1 MKNTKL
7 IILLVVAALIAL
19 YFAFDLQQY
28 LSLAELKARQ
38 ADFNAYY
45 QNNPLQ
51 TLGLFFGFYILVTAL
66 SLPGAAIMTLA
77 AGALFGL
84 VTGMVLVSFASSIG
98 ATLAFLVS
106 RYLFRDTVQNR
117 FGNQLGAFNRGV
129 ERDGPFYL
137 FTLRLVPLFPFF
149 MINLL
154 MGLTPIKARTFYW
167 VSQVG
172 MLAGTAVFVNAGTQ
186 LGQLESLSGIL
197 SPAIIISFVL
207 LGIFPLLTRKI
218 VDIVKQRRA
227 LSHFPKPARYDYNL
241 VAIGA
246 GAGGLVSTY
255 IGAAVKARVAL
266 IEKHR
271 MGGDCLNTGCVPSK
285 ALIRSAQR
293 VRDMREAGEV
303 GIEGAAPEVD
313 FTRVFESVQ
322 DIIRKVEPHDSVE
335 RYTGLGVECISGAA
349 RVISPYE
356 VEVNGQRLTTR
367 NIVIATGARPQ
378 VPDIPGLDQV
388 PYYTSDSIWELR
400 AHPGRLLVLGGGPI
414 GCELSQA
421 FARLGAN
428 VTQVLRGDRL
438 MPREDVDAVEVV
450 SRSFARDGIQVLT
463 RHEMRRFE
471 SVDGKHRL
479 ICEHE
484 GKQTS
489 IQFDTLLLA
498 LGRTPNAKG
507 LGLEEIGV
515 QLDKRG
521 ALQVDDFLRS
531 NIPNIY
537 GVGDVTGGY
546 QFTHTAAHQAWY
558 AAVNALFGRF
568 RRFRVDNR
576 VIPWCTFT
584 APEVARVGLNE
595 QEAQRQQVP
604 FGVTR
609 FHMKELDRAITEREE
624 AGFVKVLTVP
634 GKDRILGVTIVS
646 VHAGELITEYVQ
658 AMKQG
663 LGLNR
668 ILGTIHIYPTLSEA
682 NKYAAGEWKRAHSP
696 QKLLQWVGRYHRW
709 MRGSRDSPRPGQ
721 DSVEANVKMKG
732 KNENPG

>member
-1 MKNTKL
+1 MKHTKL
-7 IILLVVAALIAL
+7 IVLLAVAALVAL
-19 YFAFDLQQY
+19 FFAFDLQHY
-28 LSLAELKARQ
+28 LSLQELKARQ
-38 ADFNAYY
+38 GAFNAYY
-45 QNNPLQ
+45 QDSPLQ
-51 TLGLFFGFYILVTAL
+51 TLGLFFGLYVLVTAL

-84 VTGMVLVSFASSIG
+84 VTGVVLVSFASSIG

-106 RYLFRDTVQNR
+106 RYLFHDAVQHR
-117 FGNQLGAFNRGV
+117 FGAQLGALNRGI
-129 ERDGPFYL
+129 ERDGAFYL

-167 VSQVG
+167 ISQAG
-172 MLAGTAVFVNAGTQ
+172 MFAGTLVYVNAGTQ
-186 LGQLESLSGIL
+186 LAQIERLSGIL
-197 SPAIIISFVL
+197 SPPILTSFVL
-207 LGIFPLLTRKI
+207 LGIFPLLTRKTLDVI
-218 VDIVKQRRA
+218 KQRRV
-227 LSHFPKPARYDYNL
+227 LNRFPKPARYDYNL
-241 VAIGA
+241 IAIGA
-246 GAGGLVSTY
+246 GAGGLVSSY

-293 VRDMREAGEV
+293 VHDMRAADEV
-303 GIEGAAPEVD
+303 GIPGSTPEVD
-313 FTRVFESVQ
+313 FGRVFEAVQ

-335 RYTGLGVECISGAA
+335 RYTGLGVECISGTA
-349 RVISPYE
+349 RILSPYE

-388 PYYTSDSIWELR
+388 PFYTSDDLWTLR

-421 FARLGAN
+421 FARLGAS
-428 VTQVLRGDRL
+428 VTQVLRGERL
-438 MPREDVDAVEVV
+438 LPREDADAAAQV
-450 SRSFARDGIQVLT
+450 SQQFAQDGIRLLT
-463 RHEMRRFE
+463 RHAMRRFE
-471 SVDGKHRL
+471 TTDGQCRL
-479 ICEHE
+479 ICEHDGQE
-484 GKQTS
+484 VA
-489 IQFDTLLLA
+489 IAFDTLLLA
-498 LGRTPNAKG
+498 LGRTPNTGG
-507 LGLEEIGV
+507 LGLEDIGV

-521 ALQVDDFLRS
+521 ALQVDDYLRS
-531 NIPNIY
+531 NIPNIF
-537 GVGDVTGGY
+537 GVGDVIGGY

-595 QEAQRQQVP
+595 QEARKQQVP
-604 FGVTR
+604 FEVTR
-609 FHMKELDRAITEREE
+609 FHMQELDRAITDREE

-634 GKDRILGVTIVS
+634 GKDRILGVTIVGA
-646 VHAGELITEYVQ
+646 HAGELLAEYVQ

-668 ILGTIHIYPTLSEA
+668 VLGTIHIYPTLSEA
-682 NKYAAGEWKRAHSP
+682 NKYVAGEWKRAHAP
-696 QKLLQWVGRYHRW
+696 RRLLHWVGLYHRW
-709 MRGSRDSPRPGQ
+709 MRGTRDSTGQ
-721 DSVEANVKMKG
+721 DSIEADVKVKG
-732 KNENPG
+732 ER

>member
-7 IILLVVAALIAL
+7 IILLVLAALIAL
-19 YFAFDLQQY
+19 FFAFDLQQY

-38 ADFNAYY
+38 ADFNSYY
-45 QNNPLQ
+45 QDNPLQ
-51 TLGLFFGFYILVTAL
+51 TLGLFFGLYILVTAL

-84 VTGMVLVSFASSIG
+84 ATGLVLVSFASSIG

-106 RYLFRDTVQNR
+106 RYLFQDAVQSR

-129 ERDGPFYL
+129 ERDGAFYL

-197 SPAIIISFVL
+197 SPAILTSFVL
-207 LGIFPLLTRKI
+207 LGIFPLLARKLI
-218 VDIVKQRRA
+218 DIVKQRRA
-227 LSHFPKPARYDYNL
+227 LNHFEKPAQYDYNL

-293 VRDMREAGEV
+293 VHDMREAGEV
-303 GIEGAAPEVD
+303 GIEGVTPEVD
-313 FTRVFESVQ
+313 FERVLESVQ

-335 RYTGLGVECISGAA
+335 RYSGLGVECISGTA

-356 VEVNGQRLTTR
+356 VEVNGERLTTR
-367 NIVIATGARPQ
+367 NIVIATGARPL
-378 VPDIPGLDQV
+378 VPEVPGLEDI
-388 PYYTSDSIWELR
+388 PYYTSDTIWELR
-400 AHPGRLLVLGGGPI
+400 SHPGRLLVLGGGPI

-421 FARLGAN
+421 FARLGAD
-428 VTQVLRGDRL
+428 VTQVLRGERL
-438 MPREDVDAVEVV
+438 MPREDTDAVAVV
-450 SRSFARDGIQVLT
+450 AQHFEKDGIQVLT
-463 RHEMRRFE
+463 GHDMRHFE
-471 SVDGKHRL
+471 TSDGQHRL
-479 ICEHE
+479 ICDHRGEE
-484 GKQTS
+484 VA

-498 LGRTPNAKG
+498 LGRTPNARG

-521 ALQVDDFLRS
+521 ALQVDEYLRS

-568 RRFRVDNR
+568 RSFRVDNR

-595 QEAQRQQVP
+595 QEATAQQVP
-604 FGVTR
+604 FEVTR

-634 GKDRILGVTIVS
+634 GKDRILGVTIVGA
-646 VHAGELITEYVQ
+646 HAGELIAEYVQ

-663 LGLNR
+663 LGLNK
-668 ILGTIHIYPTLSEA
+668 ILGTIHIYPTMSEA

-709 MRGSRDSPRPGQ
+709 MRGNQTPAKSQPAPSEKPASR
-721 DSVEANVKMKG
+721 
-732 KNENPG
+732 

>member
-7 IILLVVAALIAL
+7 ILILVVTALIAL
-19 YFAFDLQQY
+19 FFALDLQQY
-28 LSLAELKARQ
+28 LSLTELKARQ
-38 ADFNAYY
+38 NDFNLYY
-45 QNNPLQ
+45 QENPLQ
-51 TLGLFFGFYILVTAL
+51 TLGLFFVLYVLVTAL

-84 VTGMVLVSFASSIG
+84 VSGLILVSFASSIG

-106 RYLFRDTVQNR
+106 RYLFRDAVQNR

-129 ERDGPFYL
+129 ERDGAFYL

-167 VSQVG
+167 ISQVG
-172 MLAGTAVFVNAGTQ
+172 MLAGTLVFVNAGTQ

-197 SPAIIISFVL
+197 SPGIVLSFVL
-207 LGIFPLLTRKI
+207 LGIFPLLARKGL
-218 VDIVKQRRA
+218 DIVKQRRA
-227 LSHFPKPARYDYNL
+227 LSHFPKPAHYDYNL

-293 VRDMREAGEV
+293 VQDMKDADAV
-303 GIEGAAPEVD
+303 GIAGTAPKVD
-313 FTRVFESVQ
+313 FKRVMESVQ

-356 VEVNGQRLTTR
+356 VEVNGERLTTR
-367 NIVIATGARPQ
+367 NIVIATGARPL
-378 VPDIPGLDQV
+378 VPNVEGLDQV
-388 PYYTSDSIWELR
+388 PYYTSDTIWELR
-400 AHPGRLLVLGGGPI
+400 THPGRLLVLGGGPI

-421 FARLGAN
+421 FARLGAE
-428 VTQVLRGDRL
+428 VTQVLRGERL
-438 MPREDVDAVEVV
+438 MPREDADAVAIIAQH
-450 SRSFARDGIQVLT
+450 FAKDGIQVLT
-463 RHEMRRFE
+463 RHDMRRFE
-471 SVDGKHRL
+471 TVNGQHRL
-479 ICEHE
+479 ICEHQGE
-484 GKQTS
+484 DVT
-489 IQFDTLLLA
+489 IEFDTLLLA
-498 LGRTPNAKG
+498 LGRTPNASG

-521 ALQVDDFLRS
+521 ALQVDEYLRS

-568 RRFRVDNR
+568 RNFRVDNR

-595 QEAQRQQVP
+595 QEARDQQVP
-604 FGVTR
+604 FEVTR

-634 GKDRILGVTIVS
+634 GKDRILGVTIVGA
-646 VHAGELITEYVQ
+646 HAGELIAEYVQ

-663 LGLNR
+663 LGLNK
-668 ILGTIHIYPTLSEA
+668 ILGTIHVYPTLSEA
-682 NKYAAGEWKRAHSP
+682 NKYAAGEWKRAHTP
-696 QKLLQWVGRYHRW
+696 HRLLQWVWRYHRW
-709 MRGSRDSPRPGQ
+709 MRGGRAPASPKSAPSEKQASR
-721 DSVEANVKMKG
+721 
-732 KNENPG
+732 

>member
-7 IILLVVAALIAL
+7 ILIMVIAVLIAL
-19 YFAFDLQQY
+19 FFAFDLQHY
-28 LSLAELKARQ
+28 LSLTELKARQ
-38 ADFNAYY
+38 GQFNDYY
-45 QNNPLQ
+45 QHNPLQ
-51 TLGLFFGFYILVTAL
+51 TLGLFFMFYVLVTAL

-84 VTGMVLVSFASSIG
+84 VTAVVLVSFASSIG

-106 RYLFRDTVQNR
+106 RYLFQDAVQNR

-129 ERDGPFYL
+129 ERDGAFYL

-167 VSQVG
+167 VSQAG
-172 MLAGTAVFVNAGTQ
+172 MLAGTLVYVNAGTQ

-197 SPAIIISFVL
+197 SPAILISFAL

-218 VDIVKQRRA
+218 LDSIKQQRA
-227 LSHFPKPARYDYNL
+227 LSHFPKPAQYDYNL
-241 VAIGA
+241 IAIGA

-293 VRDMREAGEV
+293 VQDMRNADAV
-303 GIEGAAPEVD
+303 GIPGVTPEVD
-313 FTRVFESVQ
+313 FARVLESVQ

-335 RYTGLGVECISGAA
+335 RYTNLGVECISGAA

-367 NIVIATGARPQ
+367 NIVIATGAKPQ
-378 VPDIPGLDQV
+378 IPDIPGLDQIA
-388 PYYTSDSIWELR
+388 YYTSDTIWTLR
-400 AHPGRLLVLGGGPI
+400 THPGRLLVLGGGPI
-414 GCELSQA
+414 GCELGQA
-421 FARLGAN
+421 FARLGAS
-428 VTQVLRGDRL
+428 VTQVLRGERL
-438 MPREDVDAVEVV
+438 MPREDSDAAALIQQRFETE
-450 SRSFARDGIQVLT
+450 GIQVLT
-463 RHEMRRFE
+463 GHAMRRFE
-471 SVDGKHRL
+471 TRNGTHRL
-479 ICEHE
+479 ICEHDGQE
-484 GKQTS
+484 TD
-489 IQFDTLLLA
+489 IEFDTLLLA
-498 LGRTPNAKG
+498 LGRTPNTSG
-507 LGLEEIGV
+507 LGLEEVGV
-515 QLDKRG
+515 QLDTRG
-521 ALQVDDFLRS
+521 ALQVDDYLRS
-531 NIPNIY
+531 NIPTIF

-558 AAVNALFGRF
+558 AAVNALFGRLHH
-568 RRFRVDNR
+568 FRVDNR

-584 APEVARVGLNE
+584 SPEVARVGLNE
-595 QEAQRQQVP
+595 QEAKRQQVP
-604 FGVTR
+604 FEVTR
-609 FHMKELDRAITEREE
+609 FQMKELDRAITEREE

-634 GKDRILGVTIVS
+634 GKDRILGVTIVGA
-646 VHAGELITEYVQ
+646 HAGELLAEYVQ

-663 LGLNR
+663 LGLNK

-682 NKYAAGEWKRAHSP
+682 NKYAAGEWKRAHTP
-696 QKLLQWVGRYHRW
+696 HRLLQWVGRYHRW
-709 MRGSRDSPRPGQ
+709 MRGTKATPRPQ
-721 DSVEANVKMKG
+721 TRSADVEAEKR
-732 KNENPG
+732 